1 MRLAPLVFI
10 AVLPCACFGAKTK
23 PLAYE
28 FAVIRR
34 GTLERTA
41 SASGTI
47 YPVASIKV
55 FSRMNGKVEKIY
67 VDYNDT
73 VRAGDILAVLNTDM
87 LKVKREQ
94 QLPALKKA
102 QANYELQLVYY
113 QSQEALARK
122 NFISEY
128 ELKQSLNTLENLE
141 ADLRLAEANLK
152 SIETEINQ
160 YAYITAPI
168 DGIVLERNVNVGDTV
183 VESSSSNSTSVFTLA
198 ENLREM
204 QIEDNRY
211 GD

>member
-1 MRLAPLVFI
+1 MRFIPLVLI

-23 PLAYE
+23 SVTYE
-28 FAVIRR
+28 FTVIRR

-55 FSRMNGKVEKIY
+55 FSHMNGKVEKVY
-67 VDYNDT
+67 FDYNDT
-73 VRAGDILAVLNTDM
+73 VRAGDILAKLNTDM

-94 QLPALKKA
+94 QLPSLKKA

-113 QSQEALARK
+113 QSQEAPAQK

-141 ADLRLAEANLK
+141 ADLRIAEAN
-152 SIETEINQ
+152 
-160 YAYITAPI
+160 
-168 DGIVLERNVNVGDTV
+168 
-183 VESSSSNSTSVFTLA
+183 
-198 ENLREM
+198 
-204 QIEDNRY
+204 
-211 GD
+211 